1 MEELLHLCCQDLS
14 YQYISQTR
22 KQYNMD
28 KDEMCKKILE
38 LEPRIRFAGLINSN
52 GRLIAGGMKSGFQ
65 SLEDARDDE
74 MMYMELVLRAKMRRE
89 FDKVLG
95 PVKFAMSYRDKLII
109 MSFPVNENI
118 LLISVEKEVEFSKLP
133 FQILEIINH

>member
-1 MEELLHLCCQDLS
+1 
-14 YQYISQTR
+14 
-22 KQYNMD
+22 
-28 KDEMCKKILE
+28 MCKKILE

-52 GRLIAGGMKSGFQ
+52 GRLIAGGMKPGFQ

>member
-1 MEELLHLCCQDLS
+1 
-14 YQYISQTR
+14 
-22 KQYNMD
+22 MD

-52 GRLIAGGMKSGFQ
+52 GRLIAGGMKPGFQ

>member
-1 MEELLHLCCQDLS
+1 
-14 YQYISQTR
+14 
-22 KQYNMD
+22 MD

-52 GRLIAGGMKSGFQ
+52 GRLIAGGMKPGFQ

-133 FQILEIINH
+133 FQILEIISH

>member
-1 MEELLHLCCQDLS
+1 
-14 YQYISQTR
+14 
-22 KQYNMD
+22 
-28 KDEMCKKILE
+28 MCKKILE

-52 GRLIAGGMKSGFQ
+52 GRLIAGGMKPGFQ

-133 FQILEIINH
+133 FQILEIISH